1 MGRTAALIVAVLV
14 AANVLAEDAARV
26 GKNQAGKNQA
36 GENQAAEIQA
46 TTAAGEKVR
55 LMPNGHWEYVD
66 QKKAE
71 PQRKAQA
78 EEAERERSAQGGWFG
93 IGRKIYPGDP
103 DYNRGSLNP
112 NKH

>member
-1 MGRTAALIVAVLV
+1 MGRTAALIVAALV
-14 AANVLAEDAARV
+14 AAHALAEDAAR
-26 GKNQAGKNQA
+26 GGENRA

-55 LMPNGHWEYVD
+55 LMPNGRWEYVD

-78 EEAERERSAQGGWFG
+78 EEAEREHSAQGGWLG
-93 IGRKIYPGDP
+93 GRKIYPGDP

-112 NKH
+112 NRR